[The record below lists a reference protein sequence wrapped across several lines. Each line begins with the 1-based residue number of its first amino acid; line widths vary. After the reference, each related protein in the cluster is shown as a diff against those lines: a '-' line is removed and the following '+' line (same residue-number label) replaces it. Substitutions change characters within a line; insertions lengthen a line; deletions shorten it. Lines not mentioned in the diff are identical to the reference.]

1 MRKMKIAA
9 AFLTG
14 MLAFASCNSGTNEQ
28 QETDA
33 TGNPTVAGV
42 DSTLTQDRQDLMAFA
57 ARNNM
62 LQIELGRLASQQG
75 STDKIKQY
83 GQQLVDWYTT
93 KQEELQELA
102 QQYNLTLP
110 QQMEEDQLQHVEEL
124 HGTQANEFN
133 DKYWEELA
141 DAQENAIDEFDSSL
155 NDVEEA
161 DASAFSLWA
170 RNTRK
175 ELQAQM
181 EQAKSQDF
189 MQEYD
194 RPTGVRN
201 NEEESS
207 GARIG
212 NQ

>member
-9 AFLTG
+9 AFLAG
-14 MLAFASCNSGTNEQ
+14 MLAFASCGDSGTNEQ
-28 QETDA
+28 ETDI
-33 TGNPTVAGV
+33 TGTPTVAGI

-62 LQIELGRLASQQG
+62 LQIELGRLATQQG
-75 STDKIKQY
+75 TTDPIKQY

-93 KQEELQELA
+93 KQQELQELA

-124 HGTQANEFN
+124 RGTQASEFN
-133 DKYWEELA
+133 NKYWEELA

-155 NDVEEA
+155 KDVEEA
-161 DASAFSLWA
+161 EASAFSLWA

-181 EQAKSQDF
+181 EQAKTQDF

-194 RPTGVRN
+194 RPAGVRAN
-201 NEEESS
+201 PDESS

-212 NQ
+212 DQ

>member
-9 AFLTG
+9 AFLAG

-75 STDKIKQY
+75 STNEVKQY
-83 GQQLVDWYTT
+83 GQQLVDWYSA

-102 QQYNLTLP
+102 QQYSISLP
-110 QQMEEDQLQHVEEL
+110 QQMEESQLQHIEEL
-124 HGTQANEFN
+124 RGTQANEF
-133 DKYWEELA
+133 DKKYWEELV
-141 DAQENAIDEFDSSL
+141 DAQENAIDEFESSL
-155 NDVEEA
+155 KDVEEA
-161 DASAFSLWA
+161 EASAFSLWS

-189 MQEYD
+189 MQGYD

-201 NEEESS
+201 REDS
-207 GARIG
+207 
-212 NQ
+212 

>member
-9 AFLTG
+9 AFLAG
-14 MLAFASCNSGTNEQ
+14 MFAFTSCDSGGQ
-28 QETDA
+28 QETDT
-33 TGNPTVAGV
+33 TGNPTVAGI
-42 DSTLTQDRQDLMAFA
+42 DSTLTQDRQDLLAFA

-62 LQIELGRLASQQG
+62 LQIELGRLATQQG
-75 STDKIKQY
+75 STDEVKQY

-110 QQMEEDQLQHVEEL
+110 QQMEESQLQHIEEL
-124 HGTQANEFN
+124 RGTKANEFDN
-133 DKYWEELA
+133 KYWEELV
-141 DAQENAIDEFDSSL
+141 DAQENAIDEFESSL
-155 NDVEEA
+155 KDVEEA
-161 DASAFSLWA
+161 EASAFSLWA

-181 EQAKSQDF
+181 EQARSQDF

-201 NEEESS
+201 RED
-207 GARIG
+207 G
-212 NQ
+212 